1 MPTINSSTKIKAPV
15 DKVFAYVTDP
25 TNLAEWMVGITEV
38 KDVTGSGVGQHHHW
52 TYKMVGV
59 PLHGKTTITEHVP
72 NERFATKSEG
82 GATSIFTF
90 TFAPHEGGT
99 KLNMNVDYT
108 IPIPVL
114 GKLAEQLV
122 LKRNQRDMDV
132 SMENL
137 KDNMEA

>member
-1 MPTINSSTKIKAPV
+1 MPIVNSSTNISAPV
-15 DKVFAYVTDP
+15 EKVFAYVTDP
-25 TNLAEWMVGITEV
+25 TNLGEWMVGITEV

-59 PLHGKTTITEHVP
+59 PLHGETTISECVP
-72 NERFATKSEG
+72 NERWVTNSKG
-82 GATSIFTF
+82 GVTSIFTF

-99 KLNMNVDYT
+99 KLNVDIDYT

-132 SMENL
+132 SLENIKDTMEG
-137 KDNMEA
+137 